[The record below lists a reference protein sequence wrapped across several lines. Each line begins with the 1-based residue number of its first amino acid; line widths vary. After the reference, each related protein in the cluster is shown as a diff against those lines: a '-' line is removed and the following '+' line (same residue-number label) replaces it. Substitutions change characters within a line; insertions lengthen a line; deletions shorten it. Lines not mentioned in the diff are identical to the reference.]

1 MDKTVGVLGGG
12 QLGRMLTEAASRLNV
27 RIVTLDA
34 DNAPAKQ
41 INAHP
46 GHVTGSFRNPESIR
60 QLAQNCDILTV
71 EIEHVD
77 TDVLEDLS
85 DGTEM
90 RQDWRRVRSTK
101 LEVQPSWKTIRVIQ
115 DKYKQKQHLQS
126 YGIPTAKSTSL
137 DSTSPIELEK
147 IIQDFGYPVM
157 LKSKTEAYDGRGNFP
172 INSPTDIQ
180 EALSGLKDRPLYVEQ
195 WAKFDME
202 LAVMVVKTQNPADP
216 KEWESSTLAFP
227 VVETIHE
234 DSICKL
240 VYVPP
245 RNLTEPIL
253 QKAQAL
259 ARRAVAGLWG
269 KGVFGVEM
277 FFLGNGMNANLLLI
291 AFIDRLTI

>member
-126 YGIPTAKSTSL
+126 YGIPTAKSTPL

-180 EALSGLKDRPLYVEQ
+180 ETLSGLKDRPLYVEQ